1 MKNKRF
7 FYLGIFLVLIL
18 FLALIVFLSKN
29 KNGSDNRII
38 VTTSFYPIYF
48 LTSQIGGDLVDV
60 INLTP
65 SGTEPHD
72 YEPTARDIVRIRKS
86 EILILN
92 GGGLEV
98 WGDEIKKSVKNN
110 LSVIVLGDELI
121 KDELNDD
128 EGGMKD
134 PHIWLSPVLAVK
146 MAEKITSELGKI
158 DSKNYDY
165 YKSNLNTLK
174 TRLFELDN
182 EYRLGLS
189 NCKKKDFV
197 TSHSAFGYLANE
209 YNLKQLSIAG
219 ISPEEEPSSKQLA
232 QVAQF
237 ARENEVKYIFFE
249 SLINPRLSEVVADEI
264 GAKTLV
270 LNPIEGLIEQDIAL
284 GKSYITEMRANLD
297 NLKIALECD

>member
-29 KNGSDNRII
+29 KNGNDNRII

-182 EYRLGLS
+182 EYKLGLS

-249 SLINPRLSEVVADEI
+249 RLISPRLSEVVADEI

-270 LNPIEGLIEQDIAL
+270 LNPIEGLTEQDIAL
-284 GKSYITEMRANLD
+284 GKSYITEMRVNLD